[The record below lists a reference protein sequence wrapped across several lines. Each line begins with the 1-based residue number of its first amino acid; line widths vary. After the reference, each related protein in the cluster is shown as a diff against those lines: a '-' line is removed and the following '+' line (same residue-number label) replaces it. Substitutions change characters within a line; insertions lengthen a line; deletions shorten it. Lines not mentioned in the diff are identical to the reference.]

1 MPREPRITRRTLKRA
16 LAELTERD
24 PDLAGIVRR
33 HGPPPLWDREPGFPT
48 LVCIILEQQ
57 VSIASARAT
66 FEKLRDAAEPL
77 EPGSF
82 LCLTPARLRK
92 IGFSRQKAG
101 YCRGLAGSIE
111 SGEVDLDA
119 IGRLPGAAAR
129 GKLLAIKGVGPW
141 TADIYL
147 LMALGRP
154 DVWPPGD
161 LALVKAAQ
169 GVKRLRSLPDRAR
182 FEKLGEPWRPWRS
195 VAARLLWHHY
205 LQELPGSRSNG

>member
-1 MPREPRITRRTLKRA
+1 MPREPRITRQTLRRA
-16 LAELTERD
+16 LTELSDRD
-24 PDLAGIVRR
+24 PDLARIVRR
-33 HGPPPLWDREPGFPT
+33 YGPPPLWSREAGFAT
-48 LVCIILEQQ
+48 LVSIILEQQ
-57 VSIASARAT
+57 VSLASARAVI
-66 FEKLRDAAEPL
+66 EKLRQAADPL

-82 LCLTPARLRK
+82 LRLTPARLRK

-101 YCRGLAGSIE
+101 YCRGLARSVE
-111 SGEVDLDA
+111 RGEVDLQA
-119 IGRLPGAAAR
+119 IGRMPGAAAR
-129 GKLLAIKGVGPW
+129 EALVAIRGIGPW
-141 TADIYL
+141 SADIYL

-169 GVKRLRSLPDRAR
+169 QVKRLRSLPDRDR

-205 LQELPGSRSNG
+205 LETRSNGSRA